1 MYAGITEFFQAFIF
15 LLFVIG
21 GGFLF
26 SKIGSSMIKKD
37 GTDVIIWI
45 VWLFIVFGIYL
56 GGDFSDFDNYRPT

>member
-1 MYAGITEFFQAFIF
+1 M
-15 LLFVIG
+15 IG

-37 GTDVIIWI
+37 GADVIIWI

-56 GGDFSDFDNYRPT
+56 GGDFSDFDNYRPN